1 MMGMAVVMIVM
12 MIVIVLMVVLGVE
25 EGRLDVEDAVE
36 VEGIA
41 AEHFGDVD
49 LGALGAVQPRVRID
63 GADARLDLA
72 ELGRRHQVGLVDQ
85 DHVGEGDLV
94 LGLGRVL
101 EPVLQPLGVGDR
113 DHGVELGLGA
123 DLLVHEEGLRHR
135 RGVGEA
141 RWSRR

>member
-1 MMGMAVVMIVM
+1 MLQPVVNVIVVAMIVVMIMV
-12 MIVIVLMVVLGVE
+12 MIVIVVVIVGLQ

-49 LGALGAVQPRVRID
+49 LGPLGAVQPRVRID
-63 GADARLDLA
+63 AADARLDLV
-72 ELGRRHQVGLVDQ
+72 ELGRRDQVGLVDQ
-85 DHVGEGDLV
+85 DDVGESDLV

-101 EPVLQPLGVGDR
+101 EPLLQPPGVGDR

-123 DLLVHEEGLRHR
+123 DLPRP
-135 RGVGEA
+135 
-141 RWSRR
+141 